1 MPALMLAQAA
11 GGCGTSMVREDKTGL
26 LKAFLGGLPGTA
38 AARLAMAV
46 EVDRL
51 MDGKVLPHDDILEG
65 LRPILRR
72 ENYDRTPTP
81 LRLFCRPFQDL
92 LTSIPRKAKQKG
104 SIARGTLV
112 PAWNWLSQTLLPA
125 ETAAFVSECRALVL
139 NHKPDDALIRAT
151 KFWPLAADAMVKA
164 LATEA
169 GRQSAQ
175 KILGD
180 AFAVED
186 ITDMAMLLSAGE
198 TVERLITLLPAPVP
212 SFHEQ
217 LIWQVREIYDRVAQ
231 EKPDV
236 APYVAVIVMNR
247 LNRPWEALRLP
258 LLITRHTDETLISK
272 TDMGLVGEILFA
284 RMDAL
289 KTSIQATR
297 HPLFDAGK
305 LMEEVKTFADISS
318 HIAKEIELKR
328 EGEWGKRLLAE
339 RVQIGKVM
347 EGFMDRA
354 PKEFGAALPVSKG
367 TGADFS
373 RHPGIEKHEMA
384 LRYAK
389 LVAGSRIFAAA
400 ASFAAK
406 NKATYD
412 DLCTALKRYNEDVV
426 KALKA
431 NPQNAVANAQFLFC
445 AEATAIL
452 FSEEEAELLRRRGRA
467 ALSAAA

>member
-1 MPALMLAQAA
+1 
-11 GGCGTSMVREDKTGL
+11 MVPEDKTGV

-51 MDGKVLPHDDILEG
+51 MDGHALPHDDIMEG
-65 LRPILRR
+65 LRPVLRR

-92 LTSIPRKAKQKG
+92 LTSMPRRVKQKG
-104 SIARGTLV
+104 SIARGSLV
-112 PAWNWLSQTLLPA
+112 PAWNWVSQTLLRA
-125 ETAAFVSECRALVL
+125 ETAVFSAECKALVL
-139 NHKPDDALIRAT
+139 NHKPDEALLRAAQ
-151 KFWPLAADAMVKA
+151 FWPVAAEAMQKA
-164 LATEA
+164 LSTEA
-169 GRQSAQ
+169 GRQTAQ

-186 ITDMAMLLSAGE
+186 VCDMALLLSAGDIIE
-198 TVERLITLLPAPVP
+198 QLIVMLPMPVT

-217 LIWQVREIYDRVAQ
+217 LIWQVREVYDRLVA

-236 APYVAVIVMNR
+236 APYVPVIVMNR

-258 LLITRHTDETLISK
+258 LLVTRHTDETLISK

-289 KTSIQATR
+289 KTSLQATR
-297 HPLFDAGK
+297 HPLFDAEK
-305 LMEEVKTFADISS
+305 LMEDAKTFADISS

-328 EGEWGKRLLAE
+328 EGEWGKRLLGE

-347 EGFMDRA
+347 ENFMDRA
-354 PKEFGAALPVSKG
+354 PREFSAALPTSKG
-367 TGADFS
+367 KGGDFS
-373 RHPGIEKHEMA
+373 RHPGAEKHEMA
-384 LRYAK
+384 LRYAR
-389 LVAGSRIFAAA
+389 LVAGSRHFAAA

-406 NKATYD
+406 QKTAYD
-412 DLCTALKRYNEDVV
+412 DLATTLKRYNEDVV
-426 KALKA
+426 KALK
-431 NPQNAVANAQFLFC
+431 NEPQNGVVNAQFLLC
-445 AEATAIL
+445 AELTAIL
-452 FSEEEAELLRRRGRA
+452 FSNEEAELLRRRGRA
-467 ALSAAA
+467 ALSTAA

>member
-1 MPALMLAQAA
+1 
-11 GGCGTSMVREDKTGL
+11 MVPQDKSGL
-26 LKAFLGGLPGTA
+26 LKAFLGGLPGSA

-51 MDGKVLPHDDILEG
+51 MDGHTLPHDDIMEG
-65 LRPILRR
+65 LRPVLRR

-92 LTSIPRKAKQKG
+92 LTCMPRTAKQKG
-104 SIARGTLV
+104 CIARATLV
-112 PAWNWLSQTLLPA
+112 PAWNWITQTLMPA
-125 ETAAFVSECRALVL
+125 ESAAYGAECKALVL
-139 NHKPDDALIRAT
+139 ARKPDDALICAT
-151 KFWPLAADAMVKA
+151 KFWAVAAQAIYKA
-164 LATEA
+164 LATES

-180 AFAVED
+180 AFAVQD
-186 ITDMAMLLSAGE
+186 VLDMALLLSAGE
-198 TVERLITLLPAPVP
+198 LVEQLIVLLPMPVN

-217 LIWQVREIYDRVAQ
+217 LVWQVREVYDRVVA

-236 APYVAVIVMNR
+236 APYVPVIVMNR
-247 LNRPWEALRLP
+247 LAKPWEALRLP
-258 LLITRHTDETLISK
+258 LLVTRHTDETLISK

-289 KTSIQATR
+289 KNSLQATR
-297 HPLFDAGK
+297 HPLFDADK
-305 LMEEVKTFADISS
+305 LMDEAKTFADISS

-347 EGFMDRA
+347 ENFMDRA
-354 PKEFGAALPVSKG
+354 PREFAAALPTSKG
-367 TGADFS
+367 KGADFT
-373 RHPGIEKHEMA
+373 RHPGAEKHEMA
-384 LRYAK
+384 LRYAR
-389 LVAGSRIFAAA
+389 LVAGSRHFAAA

-406 NKATYD
+406 QKATYD
-412 DLCTALKRYNEDVV
+412 ELASALKRYNEDVV
-426 KALKA
+426 KALKSD
-431 NPQNAVANAQFLFC
+431 PQNSVVNAQFLLC
-445 AEATAIL
+445 AELTATL
-452 FSEEEAELLRRRGRA
+452 FSDEEAELLRRRGRA